1 MIDSNIYLRILL
13 ISTLLYS
20 ALIVATGCR
29 SVSDREDTQQLAR
42 VGNEYL
48 TIKEARNRI
57 PEFILEEDS
66 ISALR
71 SFRERWIE
79 KRLMLQEAERLQL
92 RQRAEVQEKLGD
104 ARDEV
109 LAQALKDVVISNF
122 EEDLVV
128 TDEEARNYYQAHK
141 EQFVLNE
148 RFVQFRHLIARDI
161 ESARTAKR
169 ELMQAVPWPE
179 VARSHSI
186 NPEAQ
191 ITESEQYWPISMA
204 LADID
209 IMNRYLQIIG
219 QTEISPIQRVNGNY
233 HFVQLMDARAEGE
246 HPELDWLI
254 EQIKDWLALDKRR
267 RHLSSYVKNLY
278 LKAES
283 NNEIETFNVLPTHS
297 NTKPSSTDTLEN
309 IQTNE

>member
-1 MIDSNIYLRILL
+1 MNLSFSKFYTSTVLVLLGTLVIL
-13 ISTLLYS
+13 
-20 ALIVATGCR
+20 APACD
-29 SVSDREDTQQLAR
+29 SVSQTKNPERLAR

-48 TIKEARNRI
+48 TIDEARNHI
-57 PEFILEEDS
+57 PAYIIEEDS
-66 ISALR
+66 IAALR
-71 SFRERWIE
+71 SYRERWIE
-79 KRLMLQEAERLQL
+79 KRLILQEADRLQL
-92 RQRAEVQEKLGD
+92 LQQSEVQQKLLE
-104 ARDEV
+104 AREEV

-128 TDEEARNYYQAHK
+128 TDDEARNYYQAHK
-141 EQFVLNE
+141 DQFVLNE
-148 RFVQFRHLIARDI
+148 RFVQYRHMIARDI
-161 ESARTAKR
+161 ESARAAKR

-179 VARSHSI
+179 VARSYSL

-209 IMNRYLQIIG
+209 IMNRYLRIIG
-219 QTEISPIQRVNGNY
+219 QTEISPIQRVDGNY

-267 RHLSSYVKNLY
+267 RHLSSYIKNLY

-283 NNEIETFNVLPTHS
+283 NNEIETYNVLQPNS

-309 IQTNE
+309 FEANE